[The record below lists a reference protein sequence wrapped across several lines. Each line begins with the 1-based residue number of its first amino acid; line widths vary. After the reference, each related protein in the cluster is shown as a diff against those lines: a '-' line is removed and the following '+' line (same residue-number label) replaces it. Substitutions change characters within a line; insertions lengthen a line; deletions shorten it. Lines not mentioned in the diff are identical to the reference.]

1 MNEWFRRNSNY
12 LAKTKQ
18 EDKEALFL
26 SGKSKI
32 MAELSSSTHKKELLQ
47 KLQMAMTTSKEDKD
61 HKDSVES
68 SQNFTPLNEDD
79 YYGIDGVPELQ

>member
-1 MNEWFRRNSNY
+1 
-12 LAKTKQ
+12 
-18 EDKEALFL
+18 
-26 SGKSKI
+26 
-32 MAELSSSTHKKELLQ
+32 
-47 KLQMAMTTSKEDKD
+47 MAMTTSKEDKD